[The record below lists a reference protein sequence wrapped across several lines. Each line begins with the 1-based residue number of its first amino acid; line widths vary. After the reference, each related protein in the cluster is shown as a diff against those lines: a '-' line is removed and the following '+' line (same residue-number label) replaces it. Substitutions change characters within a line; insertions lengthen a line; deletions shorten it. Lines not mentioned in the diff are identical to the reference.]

1 MTREQYKL
9 GVDYM
14 KKIKNLLPY
23 LFIMGLAFY
32 GFPFI
37 DRESGMLTLLILFPI
52 VCFLVALVY
61 SVKHS
66 FSLVYSII
74 VMALFIPTIFIF
86 YNETASIY
94 VGMYGVIS
102 IVGNLLG
109 SFVKKYFKITIE

>member
-9 GVDYM
+9 GVKYM
-14 KKIKNLLPY
+14 KNIQNSFPY
-23 LFIMGLAFY
+23 LFIMVLAFY

-37 DRESGMLTLLILFPI
+37 DQESGMLTLLILFPI

-61 SVKHS
+61 GVKHS

>member
-1 MTREQYKL
+1 MTGEQYKL
-9 GVDYM
+9 GVKYM
-14 KKIKNLLPY
+14 KNIQNSFPY
-23 LFIMGLAFY
+23 LFIMVLAFY

-37 DRESGMLTLLILFPI
+37 DEESGMLTLLILFPI

-61 SVKHS
+61 GVKHS

-94 VGMYGVIS
+94 VGLYGVIS